1 MGVSTMLAPLEPRT
15 RLECLLFKQQVGG
28 TYWNA
33 VAPTGML
40 LFHPS
45 GSRIQQMDDNIWGV
59 VKFGL
64 H

>member
-1 MGVSTMLAPLEPRT
+1 MLAIQAT
-15 RLECLLFKQQVGG
+15 GGWHQFQMVGG

-45 GSRIQQMDDNIWGV
+45 GSKIQQMDDNIWGV

>member
-1 MGVSTMLAPLEPRT
+1 
-15 RLECLLFKQQVGG
+15 LLFKQQVGG